1 LFFTG
6 TLVSVVAAVV
16 IELFVFV
23 ILLQG
28 LAVICSYLG
37 VLGGFMLLFLAFAAF
52 YSCSRGSSHA
62 RWSVSFIA
70 PLGVLAGFIALLMVV
85 LGYSCPLTPLR
96 VLFLAY
102 VIETIVAYRLRLGFR
117 AYSWLSADVFFAGV
131 TLFTLGLL
139 LVSIDGWML
148 LVSLIGNTLKLVA
161 LTWLSLAMYAMS
173 QRV

>member
-1 LFFTG
+1 
-6 TLVSVVAAVV
+6 
-16 IELFVFV
+16 
-23 ILLQG
+23 
-28 LAVICSYLG
+28 
-37 VLGGFMLLFLAFAAF
+37 
-52 YSCSRGSSHA
+52 
-62 RWSVSFIA
+62 
-70 PLGVLAGFIALLMVV
+70 VLAGFIALLMVV